1 MSVSG
6 FACLLIGWLVC
17 LVPWRQDGV
26 QTGKQAGRSTR
37 LSYVLCCV
45 VLCCISRSIRNG
57 IVSGKY
63 NERTDGIDNEGV
75 RTNIRLGS
83 LSRMMGIYTE
93 RGADGRGK
101 VGSIRIH
108 TSIHPTNQQNQE

>member
-45 VLCCISRSIRNG
+45 VLCCIFGSIRNG
-57 IVSGKY
+57 TVSGKY

-83 LSRMMGIYTE
+83 LSTHDGYIY
-93 RGADGRGK
+93 R
-101 VGSIRIH
+101 
-108 TSIHPTNQQNQE
+108 